1 MSFVAALLAL
11 ILVTPALASDEPD
24 ELVPG
29 RITIVKTA
37 TTFRFTGKPA
47 SGSLDLPDPS
57 NDPTVEG
64 GTLVAS
70 DTGGGAGTATF
81 ALPPGAGWR
90 RIPTNVSKPLK
101 GYRYKGAGSP
111 TDPCRVVL
119 VKKRVVKAVCKGSG
133 VTLTTPFGGDVGIVV
148 TLGTDSKQYCVRFG
162 GTEARNDATLLKRSN
177 APALPVS
184 CPVPGP
190 TTTTTLPSCA
200 GPGATCGSC
209 TNGFCSTHVD
219 PSPPTNVCANSSVCT
234 PGTCTSDADCAGG
247 QVCVQNPFPPGEIL
261 CCSPCP

>member
-1 MSFVAALLAL
+1 MNLHG
-11 ILVTPALASDEPD
+11 LVVALACVASLLVAPARAADEPD
-24 ELVPG
+24 EDMPG
-29 RITIVKTA
+29 RLVLIRPSSPLFKFVSKAA
-37 TTFRFTGKPA
+37 TEFALPA
-47 SGSLDLPDPS
+47 AS
-57 NDPTVEG
+57 NDPTIEG
-64 GTLVAS
+64 GSLVVY
-70 DTGGGAGTATF
+70 DGGGAQSDTYSLPASGWKALGT
-81 ALPPGAGWR
+81 P
-90 RIPTNVSKPLK
+90 VQ
-101 GYRYKGAGSP
+101 GYKYKGAGSP

-247 QVCVQNPFPPGEIL
+247 QVCVQNPFPPDEIL

>member
-1 MSFVAALLAL
+1 MNLHRLVVAVAFVASVLL
-11 ILVTPALASDEPD
+11 VPARAADEPD
-24 ELVPG
+24 EDMPG
-29 RITIVKTA
+29 RIVLIRPSSQL
-37 TTFRFTGKPA
+37 FRFASKAATEFTLPA
-47 SGSLDLPDPS
+47 AS

-64 GTLVAS
+64 GSLVVY
-70 DTGGGAGTATF
+70 DGGGAQSDTYSLPASGWKALGT
-81 ALPPGAGWR
+81 P
-90 RIPTNVSKPLK
+90 VQ
-101 GYRYKGAGSP
+101 GYKYKGAGSP

-119 VKKRVVKAVCKGSG
+119 VKKRVAKAVCKGSG

-162 GTEARNDATLLKRSN
+162 GTEAKNDATLLKRSN
-177 APALPVS
+177 APALPLS

-200 GPGATCGSC
+200 SVGATCGSC

-219 PSPPTNVCANSSVCT
+219 PSPPTNICANSSVCT
-234 PGTCTSDADCAGG
+234 PGACASDADCSGG
-247 QVCVQNPFPPGEIL
+247 QVCVQNPFPPSEIV